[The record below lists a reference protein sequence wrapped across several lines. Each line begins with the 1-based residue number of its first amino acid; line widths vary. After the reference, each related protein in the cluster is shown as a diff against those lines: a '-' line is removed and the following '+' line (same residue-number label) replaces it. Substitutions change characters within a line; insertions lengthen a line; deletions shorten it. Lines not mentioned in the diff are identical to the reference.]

1 MRRLS
6 RAMGMDLNGAGGYQR
21 FSNTS
26 WCKMLELAHMYG
38 WKPAGTE
45 PGQWVDQSTGELNEQ
60 MSPDPDEWDG
70 SYFTNDFQWVA
81 DEDAAHIADALEQ
94 ALDDI
99 PDFDTNEKWVEYG
112 STNLPTSPVERSLVE
127 EGFVVSGPNESL
139 SSLEFFS
146 GEDKQ
151 QVRDFIAYCRAGAFF
166 IA

>member
-1 MRRLS
+1 
-6 RAMGMDLNGAGGYQR
+6 MGMDLNGAGGVQR

-26 WCKMLELAHMYG
+26 WRKMLELAYEYG

-45 PGQWVDQSTGELNEQ
+45 PGQWVDPSTGELIEQ
-60 MSPDPDEWDG
+60 LSPDPDEWDG
-70 SYFTNDFQWVA
+70 NYRTNASQWVT

-99 PDFDTNEKWVEYG
+99 PDFDTDEKWVEYEP
-112 STNLPTSPVERSLVE
+112 TDLPTSPVERSLVE
-127 EGFVVSGPNESL
+127 QRLAVSGPNESL

-146 GEDKQ
+146 GEGKQ
-151 QVRDFIAYCRAGAFF
+151 KVRDFVAYCRAGTFF